1 MRYIKNGKAYKIDGN
16 FTDIF
21 NFLKIG
27 SVPMLSKCRICS
39 KSEKLENAMKANIF
53 KKRDISY
60 HNKAVDTVL
69 FVPVNLGSI

>member
-1 MRYIKNGKAYKIDGN
+1 
-16 FTDIF
+16 
-21 NFLKIG
+21 
-27 SVPMLSKCRICS
+27 MLSKCRICS

-60 HNKAVDTVL
+60 HNKAVDMVL